1 MTKLPLLLSVYFLKA
16 AAAQAGAGFRG
27 KNENARGGR
36 ESKKAIIVNYKA
48 ATGTKQNDQG
58 SVEPVSPVSYAAH
71 ILFFC
76 IFFSINFTGD
86 KVGWMKME
94 SLQLL
99 CQAPDH
105 TSPQTFCFS
114 FG

>member
-1 MTKLPLLLSVYFLKA
+1 MV
-16 AAAQAGAGFRG
+16 QAGAGFRG

-48 ATGTKQNDQG
+48 ATGTKQNDEG
-58 SVEPVSPVSYAAH
+58 SAEPVSPVSYAAR

-76 IFFSINFTGD
+76 IFFSIDFIGD

-99 CQAPDH
+99 CQ
-105 TSPQTFCFS
+105 SPRSHKPANVFF
-114 FG
+114 FFWVVVKKG